1 MKHLLDFALCGGRPA
16 FDSPLHIAQL
26 NLPDRGRLEA
36 MIRGV
41 FERRYFANHGPLV
54 AEFERRFAAAV
65 DVDHAVCVTN
75 ATVGLIVLAAAL
87 DLQGPVVVP
96 AFTFPATIQAIRW
109 AGLRPLLCDV
119 DRRTHMLSAA
129 TVAPLMHDG
138 VAAILGVHLWGH
150 CCPVEELEELAG
162 RYQATLFFDACH
174 GVGVRHASRP
184 VGGFG
189 VGEVFSFHATKV
201 LNAAEGG
208 CITTNDHRLADR
220 LRTIRNF
227 HASQT
232 FAGGVPRMNAKMSE
246 IQAGLALLSLDQLPE
261 NVAANRLRY
270 EAYVQ
275 GLTGLDGIRILP
287 APAGQGTATNHQY
300 VVAEIDPGAAGI
312 GRDEIL
318 SVLAAE
324 NVICRRHF
332 YPGLH
337 RLPGEAAAA
346 AGRSFPVTDALCSRV
361 IQLPNSQFMTVA
373 AVATVCA
380 LIRAVL
386 AHAPALQDRCLRQ
399 TS

>member
-1 MKHLLDFALCGGRPA
+1 MKQLHDFAICGGRPT

-26 NLPDRGRLEA
+26 NLPERGRLEA
-36 MIRGV
+36 MIRRV
-41 FERRYFANHGPLV
+41 FKRRYFANHGPLV
-54 AEFERRFAAAV
+54 AEFERRFAATTEV
-65 DVDHAVCVTN
+65 GHAVCVTN

-87 DLQGPVVVP
+87 NLRGPVVVP
-96 AFTFPATIQAIRW
+96 AYTFPATLQAIRW
-109 AGLRPLLCDV
+109 AGLQPLLCDV

-129 TVAPLMHDG
+129 TVAPLMNDG
-138 VAAILGVHLWGH
+138 VGGILGVHLWGH
-150 CCPVEELEELAG
+150 CCPVEELEELAD
-162 RYQATLFFDACH
+162 RYRTTLFFDACH
-174 GVGVRHASRP
+174 GVGIRHAARP

-232 FAGGVPRMNAKMSE
+232 FASGVPRMNAKMSE

-270 EAYVQ
+270 EAYAQ
-275 GLTGLDGIRILP
+275 GLAGLEGIRVLP
-287 APAGQGTATNHQY
+287 APAGPGAATNYQY
-300 VVAEIDPGAAGI
+300 VVVDIDPEAAGI
-312 GRDEIL
+312 GRDEAL

-337 RLPGEAAAA
+337 RMPGEAAASA
-346 AGRSFPVTDALCSRV
+346 DRRFPVTDALCSRI
-361 IQLPNSQFMTVA
+361 IQLPNSQSMTVA
-373 AVATVCA
+373 VVATVCD

-386 AHAPALQDRCLRQ
+386 AHASDLQDRCLRG